1 MKKMTIFGVSF
12 LSFSLILS
20 GCGQT
25 EESSSSSDPEKKVEA
40 TADESSESQESNTE
54 GKKSDEGNNTD
65 STESKEDQ
73 TNESTTEEDGE
84 DSSSEDVA
92 SDDDTELSYTLTEE
106 VYTENGVTISYPQL
120 TNASDAAKQDEVN
133 DLLFNEAYKVLNFYE
148 GTEGLDLEVD
158 YAVSYESPSF
168 LSVQYAGSGYVE
180 GAAHP
185 NNLFYT
191 TNIDLEHME
200 RIRLKDV
207 INADESF
214 IELFKSDAFKP
225 VNPDHKE
232 FEKELKENVSVT
244 DLQNADSLDGIGT
257 DQHSETFTYFTED
270 GIGINFGTSHAV
282 GGHAAF
288 EISYVDA
295 PREMWNGD
303 KIWDLLKV
311 VQ

>member
-1 MKKMTIFGVSF
+1 MKKMTIFGVSL

-20 GCGQT
+20 ACGQT

-40 TADESSESQESNTE
+40 TADESSESKESNTE
-54 GKKSDEGNNTD
+54 EMNSDEANNTD
-65 STESKEDQ
+65 SSEDQEDQ
-73 TNESTTEEDGE
+73 TDDSTTEGDEEG
-84 DSSSEDVA
+84 SSNEDVS
-92 SDDDTELSYTLTEE
+92 SDDTSELSYTLTED
-106 VYTENGVTISYPQL
+106 VYTEDGVTISYPQL
-120 TNASDAAKQDEVN
+120 TNASDTAKQDEVN
-133 DLLFNEAYKVLNFYE
+133 DLLFNEAYKVMNFYE
-148 GTEGLDLEVD
+148 GSEGLDLEVD
-158 YAVSYESPSF
+158 YAVSYESPYF

-191 TNIDLEHME
+191 TNIDLENME
-200 RIRLKDV
+200 RIRLTDV
-207 INADESF
+207 INANESF
-214 IELFKSDAFKP
+214 IELFKSDAFQP

-270 GIGINFGTSHAV
+270 RIGINFGTSHAV

-288 EISYVDA
+288 EINYVDA
-295 PREMWNGD
+295 PEEMWNGD
-303 KIWDLLKV
+303 KIWDLLKIY
-311 VQ
+311 Q